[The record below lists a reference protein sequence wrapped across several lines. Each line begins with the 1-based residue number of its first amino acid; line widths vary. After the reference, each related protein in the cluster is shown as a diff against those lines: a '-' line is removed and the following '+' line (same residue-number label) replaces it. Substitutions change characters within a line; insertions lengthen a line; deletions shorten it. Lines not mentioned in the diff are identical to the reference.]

1 MENTNT
7 APAPQER
14 RFIVLEY
21 DFEQID
27 ICQIRQLTGGDT
39 IYAKYLNK
47 PKD

>member
-1 MENTNT
+1 MENIHTD
-7 APAPQER
+7 PAPQER
-14 RFIVLEY
+14 IFIVLEY

-39 IYAKYLNK
+39 IYAKYFNK